1 MDLIKCSLPNWLML
15 QVVSCHMHT
24 SEMRMLTDISLDCHT
39 LLAAWGRVCSWKNNL
54 ARKCLTGL
62 SRFLNPAN
70 FIFRC
75 SVGLVRCYSN
85 LQKFLCS
92 TVYSLPVII
101 GIRTLVG
108 WCNILFT
115 NASIPVLN
123 TPWTW
128 FFIRPFLTQ
137 PQGSRVQTMPTW
149 QVQVMRQKIARRQ
162 NGLGMVLSNYILIKC
177 NAPVVGADV
186 DRYETSPIFLPCTIQ
201 DMSLDVKW
209 ISLLTWQV

>member
-1 MDLIKCSLPNWLML
+1 MS
-15 QVVSCHMHT
+15 S
-24 SEMRMLTDISLDCHT
+24 
-39 LLAAWGRVCSWKNNL
+39 
-54 ARKCLTGL
+54 GL

-108 WCNILFT
+108 WCNIFFT

-149 QVQVMRQKIARRQ
+149 QVQVMRQKIARQQ

>member
-1 MDLIKCSLPNWLML
+1 MNFFGGNGYIKLYLYTWTIALQLDQMDLIKCSLPNWLML

-24 SEMRMLTDISLDCHT
+24 SEMRMLTNISLDCHT

-54 ARKCLTGL
+54 AQKCLSGL

-85 LQKFLCS
+85 FQKFLCS

-101 GIRTLVG
+101 GIQTLVG

-128 FFIRPFLTQ
+128 FFIRPSHSHKGL
-137 PQGSRVQTMPTW
+137 GSRPCQH
-149 QVQVMRQKIARRQ
+149 
-162 NGLGMVLSNYILIKC
+162 GKC
-177 NAPVVGADV
+177 KLWDK
-186 DRYETSPIFLPCTIQ
+186 R
-201 DMSLDVKW
+201 
-209 ISLLTWQV
+209 